1 VRLTVLVAASAL
13 VTSVVQA
20 QRTPTPNEL
29 EQAAD
34 VFDAGVD
41 AFERADYAVAVRQFL
56 RADALVPNTD
66 ALFNALEAAKRTKND
81 ALVATAASRAVS
93 REALAP
99 KLAARARKALEDAE
113 PRVARLV
120 LSCEPTPCELALD
133 GEPVPAGTSY
143 ALSGKHVVTVSGPN
157 GARSEHSLEAVAG
170 GRYALELE
178 PRPNTASV
186 PVPPSNEPRTPPA
199 AAAQSREPERDA
211 EPPLPPPV
219 FYAGVGVTIALA
231 AATTWSG
238 IDTLRAKERLPG
250 TESDNADV
258 LSRAHRTDALLIGTA
273 VVGAATAYVGLV
285 LTDWDGPGS
294 RTALGASLV
303 EGGAFLSITG
313 TH

>member
-1 VRLTVLVAASAL
+1 MVVAASAL
-13 VTSVVQA
+13 VTSVAQA
-20 QRTPTPNEL
+20 QHAPTPSQI

-34 VFDAGVD
+34 AFDAGVD
-41 AFERADYAVAVRQFL
+41 AFERADYRAAVQKFL
-56 RADALVPNTD
+56 RADALIPNTD
-66 ALFNALEAAKRTKND
+66 ALFNALAAAERTKND
-81 ALVATAASRAVS
+81 ALVATAAARAVS

-99 KLAARARKALEDAE
+99 KLAARARKALEIAE

-133 GEPVPAGTSY
+133 GEPIPAGTSY
-143 ALSGKHVVTVSGPN
+143 ALSGKHLVTVSGPN
-157 GARSEHSLEAVAG
+157 GARAEHTVEAVAG
-170 GRYALELE
+170 GRHALELE
-178 PRPNTASV
+178 LRPSAASV
-186 PVPPSNEPRTPPA
+186 AVPVGAEHRTAPA
-199 AAAQSREPERDA
+199 AAARPQQSQHDA

-238 IDTLRAKERLPG
+238 IDTLRAKNRLPG
-250 TESDNADV
+250 TESDNEDV

-285 LTDWDGPGS
+285 LTNWDESGS
-294 RTALGASLV
+294 RAALGASLV